1 MPCGWVLQQFSSK
14 GAFGALQNH
23 IIYFWAVRSDPEG
36 KLKVCTC
43 RLGCVRVLEINSC
56 AELLPRTSQWFGFLF
71 GLVVLGEA
79 VTKLGEIEVVLWVAF
94 GAVLGSLITWLCNPA

>member
-56 AELLPRTSQWFGFLF
+56 AELLPRTSQWLGFLF

-94 GAVLGSLITWLCNPA
+94 GAGLGSLITWLCNPA

>member
-1 MPCGWVLQQFSSK
+1 M
-14 GAFGALQNH
+14 
-23 IIYFWAVRSDPEG
+23 
-36 KLKVCTC
+36 
-43 RLGCVRVLEINSC
+43 LEINSC

-94 GAVLGSLITWLCNPA
+94 GAGLGSLITWLCNPA